1 MLDAVT
7 TDEAAA
13 PDDAFAAH
21 ELVHR
26 LLDQL
31 KPADRTV
38 LQMLDLEQKTIAEIS
53 LLTGWNASL
62 VKVRAF
68 RARRKLQKLFAE
80 LKEREGS

>member
-1 MLDAVT
+1 
-7 TDEAAA
+7 
-13 PDDAFAAH
+13 
-21 ELVHR
+21 
-26 LLDQL
+26 
-31 KPADRTV
+31 
-38 LQMLDLEQKTIAEIS
+38 MLDLKQKTIAEIS